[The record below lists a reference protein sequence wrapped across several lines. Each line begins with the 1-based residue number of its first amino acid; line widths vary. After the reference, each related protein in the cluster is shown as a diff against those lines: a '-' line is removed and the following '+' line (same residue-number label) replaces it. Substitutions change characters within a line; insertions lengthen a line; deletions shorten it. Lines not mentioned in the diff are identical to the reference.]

1 MQLVSSPIERNSP
14 QRSFCGF
21 TLIEVLVAL
30 VVLSIGMLGI
40 GSMYVQTLG
49 TSRTTRLRAQ
59 AVNLMTDIAD
69 RVRVNRLAQGAYEG
83 PAADNGCDPDG
94 GADCTPDQMAAQ
106 DLLVWQA
113 QLAELLPGGEG
124 AIDFNGATDPP
135 TYTIQVSWEEVG
147 RGRLE
152 AQIDI
157 QVPNT

>member
-1 MQLVSSPIERNSP
+1 M
-14 QRSFCGF
+14 RSAIWHRKLAGGILGF

-30 VVLSIGMLGI
+30 VVPSIGMLGI

-49 TSRTTRLRAQ
+49 AGRTTRFRAQ

-69 RVRVNRLAQGAYEG
+69 RVRVNRLGQDAYEG
-83 PAADNGCDPDG
+83 PAADNNCDPEG
-94 GADCTPDQMAAQ
+94 GGGVDCTPAEMAAH
-106 DLLVWQA
+106 DLLVWEA
-113 QLAELLPGGEG
+113 QLGQLLPDGEG
-124 AIDFNGATDPP
+124 EVDFDGTTNPP